1 MEFVF
6 VSYRKVDYKLFNNS
20 SRPLLRLNF
29 KKRISNR
36 ERGKGCIIL
45 NQDKGEKLS
54 KGIQTKPKDAVKQ
67 ENGEIIILLKILDNK
82 YSLVVTTKIT
92 KAAINF

>member
-1 MEFVF
+1 
-6 VSYRKVDYKLFNNS
+6 
-20 SRPLLRLNF
+20 
-29 KKRISNR
+29 
-36 ERGKGCIIL
+36 L